1 MMLNFFN
8 KYPYTDFHELNLDWL
23 LDRMRKLE
31 DELNDALE
39 TLSTE
44 IYNQVMTD
52 LQPTLTG
59 LRNDLNALTN
69 DYNALRGQF
78 EDLDA
83 EFDAFKT
90 YVDGQIINLQNYV
103 DAQAVACN
111 EYTNRAI
118 EQNNIVLLDT
128 MQEYL
133 SQIKVINFFTGKYVS
148 IQDMFDYLAGLH
160 TTDSLD
166 YDTMALRAKTYT
178 ELAGF
183 NKTYTELV
191 MDGNNWYV

>member
-23 LDRMRKLE
+23 LDRMCKLE

-69 DYNALRGQF
+69 DYNTLRGQF
-78 EDLDA
+78 EELDT
-83 EFDAFKT
+83 EFDAFT
-90 YVDGQIINLQNYV
+90 AHVNSQIISLQNYV
-103 DAQAVACN
+103 DAQAAACN
-111 EYTNRAI
+111 EYTNLRIA
-118 EQNNIVLLDT
+118 QNNDYILSELT
-128 MQEYL
+128 QYL
-133 SQIKVINFFTGKYVS
+133 SQIKVINFFTGELVS
-148 IQDMFDYLAGLH
+148 IQNMFDYLASLH
-160 TTDSLD
+160 ATDALD

-178 ELAGF
+178 ELAAF

-191 MDGNNWYV
+191 MSGNTWYV

>member
-69 DYNALRGQF
+69 DYNTLRGQF
-78 EDLDA
+78 EELDA
-83 EFDAFKT
+83 EFDAFT
-90 YVDGQIINLQNYV
+90 AYV
-103 DAQAVACN
+103 DAQAAACN
-111 EYTNRAI
+111 EYTNVRIA
-118 EQNNIVLLDT
+118 QNNDYILSELT
-128 MQEYL
+128 RYL
-133 SQIKVINFFTGKYVS
+133 SKIKVINFFTGDLVS
-148 IQDMFDYLAGLH
+148 SDKI
-160 TTDSLD
+160 
-166 YDTMALRAKTYT
+166 
-178 ELAGF
+178 
-183 NKTYTELV
+183 
-191 MDGNNWYV
+191 